1 MEWKVIE
8 VLVVI
13 VGLFFSIGRPIIQ
26 HTQQTQKMLD
36 QLGNHNNAIKDNAE
50 MIDEH
55 DKKLQNH
62 EMRLH
67 DLEQDQE

>member
-8 VLVVI
+8 VLVVVI
-13 VGLFFSIGRPIIQ
+13 GLFFSIGRPIIQ

-36 QLGNHNNAIKDNAE
+36 QLSTHNTAINNNSE
-50 MIDEH
+50 LLDEH

-67 DLEQDQE
+67 DLEN

>member
-13 VGLFFSIGRPIIQ
+13 IGLFFSVGRPIIQ
-26 HTQQTQKMLD
+26 HTKQTQKMLD
-36 QLGNHNNAIKDNAE
+36 QLGNHNTAIKDNAE

-55 DKKLQNH
+55 DKKLQDH
-62 EMRLH
+62 ELRLH
-67 DLEQDQE
+67 DLEN

>member
-1 MEWKVIE
+1 MEWKVVE
-8 VLVVI
+8 ALVVI
-13 VGLFFSIGRPIIQ
+13 VGLFLTIGRPIIQ
-26 HTQQTQKMLD
+26 HTKQTQKMLD
-36 QLGNHNNAIKDNAE
+36 QLGNHNTAIKDNAE

>member
-13 VGLFFSIGRPIIQ
+13 IGLFFSVGRPIIQ
-26 HTQQTQKMLD
+26 HTKQTQNILNE
-36 QLGNHNNAIKDNAE
+36 LSNHKTSIEDNAE
-50 MIDEH
+50 VIDEH
-55 DKKLQNH
+55 EKKLQNH

>member
-13 VGLFFSIGRPIIQ
+13 IGLFFSIGRPIIQ
-26 HTQQTQKMLD
+26 HTKQTQKMLD

-50 MIDEH
+50 MIDDH
-55 DKKLQNH
+55 DKKLQHH

>member
-1 MEWKVIE
+1 MEWKVVE
-8 VLVVI
+8 ALVVI
-13 VGLFFSIGRPIIQ
+13 VGLFLTIGRPIIQ

-36 QLGNHNNAIKDNAE
+36 QLGNHNTAIKDNAE

-67 DLEQDQE
+67 DLEQDQD